1 MSTTWKPASETRKIA
16 VVPQPRRDRVQSI
29 DRALDVLE
37 ALAAGGELGV
47 SEVAARTGLVVST
60 AHRLLA
66 SLADRGYVR
75 QAAAHGRYALGF
87 KVLELAGG
95 VQARTAA
102 LTAVARPHLEAIREA
117 TGETTNLVVLE
128 RDRVVYADQVPGR
141 HNVRM
146 FTELGSTALAHT
158 TASGK
163 SMLAFQPPEAIDRL
177 YPSEREPLERLTP
190 RTHTT
195 VEALRDDFV
204 RIRRR
209 GYALD
214 NEEHEEGVSC
224 VAAPVFGAGGTA
236 FAAISIS
243 APTTRIV
250 HADTGEL
257 GQLLFRHAAELSAAL
272 DPGAAPDRARAG

>member
-1 MSTTWKPASETRKIA
+1 MWKTTSYSLPVGPMAH
-16 VVPQPRRDRVQSI
+16 PRRDRVQSL

-37 ALAAGGELGV
+37 VLGEAGDLGV

-66 SLADRGYVR
+66 GLADRGYVR
-75 QAAAHGRYALGF
+75 QAASHGRYALGF

-95 VQARTAA
+95 IQARSAA
-102 LTAVARPHLEAIREA
+102 LRAVARVHLEGVRQE
-117 TGETTNLVVLE
+117 TSETTNLVILD
-128 RDRVVYADQVPGR
+128 RDRVVYVDQVPGL

-146 FTELGSTALAHT
+146 FTQVGSSALAHT

-163 SMLAFQPPEAIDRL
+163 AMLASRPADAISKL
-177 YPSEREPLERLTP
+177 YPPEREPLERLTP
-190 RTHTT
+190 HTQT
-195 VEALRDDFV
+195 TLAGLRRDFA

-209 GYALD
+209 GYAID

-224 VAAPVFGAGGTA
+224 VAAPVFAGGVA

-243 APTTRIV
+243 APSTRIV
-250 HADTGEL
+250 QADTGEL
-257 GQLLFRHAAELSAAL
+257 GRLLRQHAADLSAML
-272 DPGAAPDRARAG
+272 GDGTVDERLSGV